1 MHCRDGGRRL
11 TSARVRTPQRKTL
24 PAGFE
29 ISRYFATAGNRKKN
43 KSDIKTAWRLLGEP
57 VDFFPL
63 FSRLVQVRTAFENGK
78 QLADPTQKYS
88 LSSQLGMVQAFTN
101 ITNVFK
107 DLDLPPETMRD
118 LNRLYKLYKL
128 RADRREIEQFT
139 NNKDPI
145 LSYPEYLAA
154 VLEEYKRP
162 SREFLIA
169 SLYSEFPARDNFGMT
184 VTTSLN
190 ERKATR
196 PRTGSSS
203 RKGGPSPAL
212 PCCTSSK
219 QKANTTPSK
228 RNSPTT

>member
-1 MHCRDGGRRL
+1 MVYD
-11 TSARVRTPQRKTL
+11 PQKYDYAEYSKRYYAKKKGEINAKRKTKRDQFKERMKHLEERVARCIVEQEEDDSPQPEYERRNGKPYL
-24 PAGFE
+24 PLATVLAGFE
-29 ISRYFATAGNRKKN
+29 ISGYFETAGNRRKN
-43 KSDIKTAWRLLGEP
+43 KSDIRTAWRLLGEP

-139 NNKDPI
+139 NNKEPI
-145 LSYPEYLAA
+145 LSYPEYLA
-154 VLEEYKRP
+154 EGITSGWP
-162 SREFLIA
+162 SLDR
-169 SLYSEFPARDNFGMT
+169 SLR
-184 VTTSLN
+184 
-190 ERKATR
+190 RKTTR
-196 PRTGSSS
+196 PRTGS
-203 RKGGPSPAL
+203 
-212 PCCTSSK
+212 
-219 QKANTTPSK
+219 
-228 RNSPTT
+228 